1 VSWPAVIL
9 HADLDA
15 FFASVEQRDDP
26 RLQGRPVIVGGGV
39 VLAASYE
46 ARAYGVRSAMGG
58 TRARRLCP
66 HALVVSPRFEAYVAA
81 SREVFAILERLA
93 GQVEHASI
101 DEGYLT
107 PSHPP
112 GSPLDTAAV
121 RAFAGSVRRAVH
133 DQAGLPISIGA
144 APAKVVAKIASG
156 MAKPDGVLVVAPEAL
171 LGFLHPLEVDRI
183 PGVGP
188 ATGERLNAHGLLSI
202 GDLARAGEAE
212 LVRVLG
218 RAGGRRLHAIAH
230 GRDAARVQT
239 ARRRRSYG
247 AQRALGRRQLTG
259 EELQEALE
267 ALVERVAGR
276 MARRGRAGRT
286 VVLRLRF
293 GDFTRATR
301 SCTLPRATSDSAALA
316 RAARVLLHE
325 ATPVIERRGV
335 TLVGVTVTGLQGE
348 EHEQLELPLQPRP

>member
-1 VSWPAVIL
+1 VIL

-15 FFASVEQRDDP
+15 FFAAVEQRDDP
-26 RLQGRPVIVGGGV
+26 RLRGRPVIVGGGV

-58 TRARRLCP
+58 TRARHLCP
-66 HALVVSPRFEAYVAA
+66 DVLVVRPRFEAYVAA
-81 SREVFAILERLA
+81 SREVFTILERLA
-93 GQVEHASI
+93 GEVERASI
-101 DEGYLT
+101 DEGYVT

-112 GSPLDTAAV
+112 GEPLDTDGV
-121 RAFAGSVRRAVH
+121 RAFAAGLRRAVH
-133 DQAGLPISIGA
+133 EQAGLPISIGA

-156 MAKPDGVLVVAPEAL
+156 MAKPDGLLVVEPGAL

-202 GDLARAGEAE
+202 GDLARAGEVE
-212 LVRVLG
+212 LVRILG

-239 ARRRRSYG
+239 TRRRRSYG

-259 EELQEALE
+259 EELHEALE
-267 ALVERVAGR
+267 GLVERVAER
-276 MARRGRAGRT
+276 MARRGQAGRT

-301 SCTLPRATSDSAALA
+301 SYTLPRATSDGAALA

-325 ATPVIERRGV
+325 AASLVERRGV

-348 EHEQLELPLQPRP
+348 DLAQLELPLQPRP